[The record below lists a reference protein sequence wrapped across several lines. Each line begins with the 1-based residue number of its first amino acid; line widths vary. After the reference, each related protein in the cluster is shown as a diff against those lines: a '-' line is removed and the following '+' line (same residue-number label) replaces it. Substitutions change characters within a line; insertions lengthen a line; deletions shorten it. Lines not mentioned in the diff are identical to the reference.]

1 MIDSSYMNNALSKIG
16 NFTIQLWEKDRD
28 SIDWYPIV
36 TGVLCSDDINRY
48 IVTCAHTFA
57 VEDGTDKIQGIVMNN
72 SFTPLNEER
81 VLAPDTTAHGKCDI
95 AILRLS
101 SETIKYVEELG
112 FDFLD
117 KKYLGINLSVQHDSI
132 LHICGYPANKTK
144 GPIYGKD
151 GKRLQIET
159 TFDSNHKRQLFPLV
173 FSSKLIYL
181 ALPYIDDAN
190 QYERHC
196 LEKATHL
203 LMSFHYKKLS
213 KQNGSRI
220 TLPKPNGMSG
230 SGLWAI
236 TTDGNYYLI
245 GIMIEYNLKESY
257 MLATRI
263 DYVTELIRYV
273 FNSALPQSNIVPTKW
288 YIDNTLPNKL

>member
-1 MIDSSYMNNALSKIG
+1 MNVLNRIQK
-16 NFTIQLWEKDRD
+16 NTIQLWEKSRN
-28 SIDWYPIV
+28 SSYWYPLA
-36 TGVLCSDDINRY
+36 TGVLCSDGVNCFI
-48 IVTCAHTFA
+48 ITCAHTFA
-57 VEDGTDKIQGIVMNN
+57 DEDGTDKIQGIVMNN

-81 VLAPDTTAHGKCDI
+81 ELAPDTTFHGKCDI
-95 AILRLS
+95 AILKLS
-101 SETIKYVEELG
+101 LETIKYIEELG
-112 FDFLD
+112 FEFLE

-132 LHICGYPANKTK
+132 LYICGYPANKTK

-151 GKRLQIET
+151 GKKLQIET
-159 TFDSNHKRQLFPLV
+159 TSDSNHKRQLFPLV
-173 FSSKLIYL
+173 FSSKLVYL

-190 QYERHC
+190 QYEKHC
-196 LEKATHL
+196 LEKASHL

-236 TTDGNYYLI
+236 TKNGNYYLI
-245 GIMIEYNLKESY
+245 GIMVECNLTDSY

-263 DYVTELIRYV
+263 DYITELMRHV
-273 FNSALPQSNIVPTKW
+273 FNSALAQSNIVPTKW
-288 YIDNTLPNKL
+288 YIDNTIPNKI

>member
-1 MIDSSYMNNALSKIG
+1 MTGNSYMDNALRKIG

-28 SIDWYPIV
+28 SVDWYPIA
-36 TGVLCSDDINRY
+36 TGVLCSDDINCY

-57 VEDGTDKIQGIVMNN
+57 VKYGTDKIQGIVMNN

-101 SETIKYVEELG
+101 SETIKYIEELG
-112 FDFLD
+112 FDFLE
-117 KKYLGINLSVQHDSI
+117 KKYFGINLSVKHDSI

-144 GPIYGKD
+144 GPLYGKD
-151 GKRLQIET
+151 GKKLQIET
-159 TFDSNHKRQLFPLV
+159 ISDSNYERRVFPLI
-173 FSSKLIYL
+173 FSSKLVYL
-181 ALPYIDDAN
+181 ALSYLDDVS
-190 QYERHC
+190 QYEKYG
-196 LEKATHL
+196 LEKGTHL

-213 KQNGSRI
+213 KLDGSRI
-220 TLPKPNGMSG
+220 TFPKPNGMSG
-230 SGLWAI
+230 AGLWAI

-257 MLATRI
+257 MLATCI
-263 DYVTELIRYV
+263 DYATELMRHV
-273 FNSALPQSNIVPTKW
+273 FHSMLPCSNIVPTEW
-288 YIDNTLPNKL
+288 YLDSTSSNKI